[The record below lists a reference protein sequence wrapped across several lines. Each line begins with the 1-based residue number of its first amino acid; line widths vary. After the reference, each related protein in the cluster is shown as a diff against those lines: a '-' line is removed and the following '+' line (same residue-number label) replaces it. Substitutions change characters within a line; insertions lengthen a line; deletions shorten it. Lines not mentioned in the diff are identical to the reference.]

1 VSGVAKFCQCTDLWG
16 SSHIPYASPDST
28 TCRGVDEIARLGK
41 LGNMTANEQPATTLI
56 LLVRHGQTPTTG
68 QVLPG
73 RAPGLNLSD
82 HGRTQAAQVAER
94 LQVLPVTAVYASPME
109 RTVQTAQ
116 PTAEC
121 HGLSVI
127 EEAGLIEG
135 DFGDWT
141 GAELAELQKL
151 PEWQTVQNRP
161 DEFRFPNGE
170 SFAEMQERMHD
181 TLTRLRD
188 AHPGGTVVC
197 FSHADPIRIA
207 VSDALGSPLRRFQ
220 RVSIGPCSV
229 SALAYP
235 TDPPDADPRVLTVN
249 STLESLAELRAT

>member
-1 VSGVAKFCQCTDLWG
+1 MLGGSKFCQCLDLRG
-16 SSHIPYASPDST
+16 SSHNPYASPDCI
-28 TCRGVDEIARLGK
+28 TCRGVWGLARLGM
-41 LGNMTANEQPATTLI
+41 LGVMTANDHPQTTLI

-73 RAPGLNLSD
+73 RASGLQLSE
-82 HGRTQAAQVAER
+82 HGRAQAAQVADR
-94 LQVLPVTAVYASPME
+94 LAGLPVTAVYASPME
-109 RTVQTAQ
+109 RTMETAE
-116 PTAEC
+116 PTAESL
-121 HGLSVI
+121 GLPIV
-127 EEAGLIEG
+127 EEPGLIEG

-141 GAELAELQKL
+141 GAQLADLMKL

-170 SFAEMQERMHD
+170 SFAEIQERMAT
-181 TLTRLRD
+181 TLARLR
-188 AHPGGTVVC
+188 HQRPGGTVVC

-207 VSDALGSPLRRFQ
+207 VSDALGTPLRRFQ

-229 SALAYP
+229 SALAYL
-235 TDPPDADPRVLTVN
+235 ADKRDNEPRVLTVN